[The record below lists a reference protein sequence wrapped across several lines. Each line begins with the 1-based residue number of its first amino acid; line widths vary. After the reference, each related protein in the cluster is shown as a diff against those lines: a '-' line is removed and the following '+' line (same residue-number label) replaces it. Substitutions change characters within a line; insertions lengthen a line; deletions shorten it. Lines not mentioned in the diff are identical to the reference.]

1 MFFFF
6 KQKTAYEMRI
16 SDWSSDVCSS
26 DLFCV
31 EGFVR
36 GDPLDD
42 GGSGNTM
49 FFDFGLRLMAR
60 QATNTRAVTLEGT
73 PVGSTLTYNP
83 GTDRTVPTDRFI
95 HFAITR
101 KSSIIRSEER
111 RVGKACVGTCR
122 SRW

>member
-1 MFFFF
+1 
-6 KQKTAYEMRI
+6 
-16 SDWSSDVCSS
+16 
-26 DLFCV
+26 
-31 EGFVR
+31 
-36 GDPLDD
+36 
-42 GGSGNTM
+42 M

-101 KSSIIRSEER
+101 KSSIITLWW
-111 RVGKACVGTCR
+111 GGTQAATVSHGELFTR
-122 SRW
+122 LATDSVTLDRKSTRLNSSH